1 MSGAVLDASALLA
14 IMLNEPGADVVEARF
29 EGAVISAVNLAEV
42 GAKMIER
49 GATLELLETEIQAA
63 EITVV
68 SLDAAQAMESARL
81 RPATKERGL
90 SLATAPASPSRRGP
104 TASCSRPIATGPRCA
119 FPSISASSAEAQDNR
134 LRP

>member
-14 IMLNEPGADVVEARF
+14 VMLNEPGADVVEAHF
-29 EGAVISAVNLAEV
+29 ESAVISAVNLAEV

-49 GATLELLETEIQAA
+49 GAALELLEAEIRAA

-68 SLDAAQAMESARL
+68 AFDAAQAMESARL

-90 SLATAPASPSRRGP
+90 SLGDRACLALAARTDRIVLTSDRDW
-104 TASCSRPIATGPRCA
+104 T
-119 FPSISASSAEAQDNR
+119 EVR
-134 LRP
+134 LPLDIRLIR

>member
-14 IMLNEPGADVVEARF
+14 VMLNEPGADVVEVHF
-29 EGAVISAVNLAEV
+29 ERAVISAVNLAEV

-49 GATLELLETEIQAA
+49 GAALELLEAEIRAA

-68 SLDAAQAMESARL
+68 AFDAAQAMESARL

-90 SLATAPASPSRRGP
+90 SLGDRACLALAARTDRIVLTSDRDW
-104 TASCSRPIATGPRCA
+104 T
-119 FPSISASSAEAQDNR
+119 EVR
-134 LRP
+134 LPLDIRLIR

>member
-14 IMLNEPGADVVEARF
+14 VMLNEPGADMVEAHF

-49 GATLELLETEIQAA
+49 GATLELLEAEIRAA

-68 SLDAAQAMESARL
+68 AFDAAQAMESARL

-90 SLATAPASPSRRGP
+90 SLGDRACLALAARTDRIVLTSDRDW
-104 TASCSRPIATGPRCA
+104 T
-119 FPSISASSAEAQDNR
+119 EVR
-134 LRP
+134 LPLDIRLIR